1 MLLEEGEG
9 EDEEIFQSINK
20 VISRINKN
28 HFLKHFYIILCDQK
42 KKLNE
47 REFLN
52 FKREYIGRPLS
63 ITFLIFNKICN
74 GSYQTRRGAGFLWH
88 SCICVEHC
96 CRCLFST
103 NIQKNNLILIHLK
116 IFNHSLV
123 LNFPHRASIHYVYQ
137 VKNRKSLLQ
146 ECNSYIK
153 EYLERNQLLRTTR
166 EFEREC
172 SELQLPLPRIISG
185 SSHVYN
191 SWFRTI
197 QNLTGTQFWS

>member
-63 ITFLIFNKICN
+63 ITFLIFNKIYLQRFLPN
-74 GSYQTRRGAGFLWH
+74 QKRSRLSLAQLHMRRA
-88 SCICVEHC
+88 
-96 CRCLFST
+96 
-103 NIQKNNLILIHLK
+103 
-116 IFNHSLV
+116 
-123 LNFPHRASIHYVYQ
+123 
-137 VKNRKSLLQ
+137 LLQ
-146 ECNSYIK
+146 MSLFNK
-153 EYLERNQLLRTTR
+153 YLEK
-166 EFEREC
+166 
-172 SELQLPLPRIISG
+172 
-185 SSHVYN
+185 
-191 SWFRTI
+191 
-197 QNLTGTQFWS
+197 

>member
-1 MLLEEGEG
+1 M
-9 EDEEIFQSINK
+9 
-20 VISRINKN
+20 
-28 HFLKHFYIILCDQK
+28 
-42 KKLNE
+42 
-47 REFLN
+47 
-52 FKREYIGRPLS
+52 
-63 ITFLIFNKICN
+63 
-74 GSYQTRRGAGFLWH
+74 
-88 SCICVEHC
+88 
-96 CRCLFST
+96 
-103 NIQKNNLILIHLK
+103 IHLK
-116 IFNHSLV
+116 IVNHSLV
-123 LNFPHRASIHYVYQ
+123 LNFPQRASIHYVYQ

-197 QNLTGTQFWS
+197 QNLIGTQFWSHTLILLSLNRNSVLVTHSDSLISLSLQPHVVCCILLFTLLLNI